1 MKISI
6 DTSEDSDEEI
16 RQAITLLK
24 SLLDDSG
31 SDEFDPSDATDGGDG
46 GIFGAFDEDDDEP
59 KDLDDDVDEDVE
71 VVTF

>member
-1 MKISI
+1 MKICI

-24 SLLDDSG
+24 SLLDDNG
-31 SDEFDPSDATDGGDG
+31 SDDFDPSDATDSGDG

-59 KDLDDDVDEDVE
+59 EDLDDDVDEDVE